1 MANADFM
8 AYLQGRRGGFNPY
21 SAGDKR
27 YGPSG
32 RSAPN
37 VGPTSAQGKAGY
49 NKRDAEAKRLRNAML
64 RRMQA
69 QQSGNY
75 ASAAAQRPL
84 PKGLY
89 PGPGGF

>member
-8 AYLQGRRGGFNPY
+8 AYLQGRRSGFNPY
-21 SAGDKR
+21 SAGNKQ
-27 YGPSG
+27 YGGG
-32 RSAPN
+32 RNAPN
-37 VGPTSAQGKAGY
+37 VGPTSAQGQAGY
-49 NKRDAEAKRLRNAML
+49 NKRDAEARRLRNAML

-69 QQSGNY
+69 RQSGNY